1 VAGQF
6 NHCAKTEVCCD
17 GAHPLCGRFVPEWVE
32 HNLASMQ
39 PKSAGFILTDNALN
53 CLDHYAVDRTTVS
66 VVKVLTNIANKW
78 LLAIKRRIMST
89 RLVHIHVTVHS
100 NSMTLTFRI

>member
-1 VAGQF
+1 MKKIYAQ
-6 NHCAKTEVCCD
+6 TEVCCD

-39 PKSAGFILTDNALN
+39 PKSAGFILTDSALK
-53 CLDHYAVDRTTVS
+53 CLNHYAVDS

-78 LLAIKRRIMST
+78 LLAIKRRKMCT

-100 NSMTLTFRI
+100 NSMTLTFGI